1 MIYIYYPNQNRLLN
15 AINYKRNRFNLKKAT
30 NPDQNPYKMFKNS
43 FNDQQIFN
51 RKSFNPNTKN
61 NFIAVRFCSNDQSI
75 NYPIACK
82 DSDIFIRLEEKLLM
96 EYPELKN
103 KNIFYT
109 VNTNIINKTATLK
122 QNGIERGDTI
132 IINYD
137 NEEEEKVIAI
147 QFISGDQNI
156 HYPIACKE
164 TDIFLNIEKEFL
176 DIYPFLRNKDIF
188 YIANGNIIDRNAT
201 LKENRIK
208 NGNSILINYD

>member
-1 MIYIYYPNQNRLLN
+1 MI
-15 AINYKRNRFNLKKAT
+15 
-30 NPDQNPYKMFKNS
+30 KNS

-82 DSDIFIRLEEKLLM
+82 DSDIFIRLEEKLLL

-109 VNTNIINKTATLK
+109 INTNIINKTSTLK

-147 QFISGDQNI
+147 QFVSGDQNI

>member
-1 MIYIYYPNQNRLLN
+1 MINFSSWLN
-15 AINYKRNRFNLKKAT
+15 ISNLKKAT
-30 NPDQNPYKMFKNS
+30 NPDQNPYTMFKNS

-61 NFIAVRFCSNDQSI
+61 NFIAVRFCSNDLSI

-147 QFISGDQNI
+147 QFVSGDQNI

-208 NGNSILINYD
+208 NVNSIIINYDRNLYR